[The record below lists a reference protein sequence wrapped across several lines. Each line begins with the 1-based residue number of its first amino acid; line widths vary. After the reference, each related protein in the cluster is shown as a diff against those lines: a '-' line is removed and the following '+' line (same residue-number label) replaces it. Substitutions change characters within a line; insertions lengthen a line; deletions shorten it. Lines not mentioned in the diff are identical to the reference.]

1 MICLDNSDARH
12 QNNRVHPRW
21 TVASHA
27 WKKYMPLFSSLFAL
41 DKKKNSS
48 SMKSQLWSVRKRS
61 APSLTEIPF
70 LQDESRQ
77 DAKPNIYLITS
88 CKAHLQPKFYPP
100 CDLEFASRGKLRNQR
115 ITMGN
120 EYEALQ
126 ERVKPIWS
134 VYP

>member
-1 MICLDNSDARH
+1 MICLDISDACH
-12 QNNRVHPRW
+12 QNCRVHPRR

-27 WKKYMPLFSSLFAL
+27 GKKYMPLFSSLSAL
-41 DKKKNSS
+41 DKKSSS
-48 SMKSQLWSVRKRS
+48 SMKSQLRSVRKRG

-88 CKAHLQPKFYPP
+88 CKAHLQPKFYPS

>member
-1 MICLDNSDARH
+1 MRATRTTAFTHVGLLPPMHGKNTCL
-12 QNNRVHPRW
+12 
-21 TVASHA
+21 
-27 WKKYMPLFSSLFAL
+27 YFLLSLPST
-41 DKKKNSS
+41 KKNSL
-48 SMKSQLWSVRKRS
+48 SMKSQLRSVRKRS